1 MYFLTIIR
9 AILRYCKCFLCR
21 VIVGRK
27 NLQYLGIVAILIKY
41 FAFSEGIPMKKIF
54 TWLLVMAI
62 AVSLLGC
69 GASSA
74 QPEQTAPAEAA
85 TEVTAQTQ
93 AATEAPEQT
102 EEALLEGSLFL
113 KVSAITFSVVGETD
127 DIYLGMIPREE
138 VTWESEDP
146 AVVSVEN
153 GVLTANGVGSTII
166 RATYGDQQVEI
177 TAGCLAQNQE
187 ELLQLDPEVL
197 TAPKRMAPVVDLEEP
212 CSYFDNAAMMGDSI
226 TYFLWQVES
235 QNNYMGDVQFITRHG
250 VSIQGLVREF
260 KNLYFQGKEMLV
272 QDIAAKCGA
281 QRLYIM
287 LGCLDFQVSSASQQ
301 LAQNWNIL
309 VDKILSK
316 SPDMEIVI
324 ISNIPCYTEEPAFAE
339 YNQKVAAAAVELK
352 QMAMDRGFGYIDL
365 GYYIQDHYGNMPA
378 VYSRDTYHM
387 NPDGSVEW
395 MKIMRHYARFEQEG
409 GSLK

>member
-1 MYFLTIIR
+1 MPFIR
-9 AILRYCKCFLCR
+9 TTTNKPVSKSTADKITAACGQAITLLRGKT
-21 VIVGRK
+21 
-27 NLQYLGIVAILIKY
+27 
-41 FAFSEGIPMKKIF
+41 EE
-54 TWLLVMAI
+54 WLMV
-62 AVSLLGC
+62 
-69 GASSA
+69 
-74 QPEQTAPAEAA
+74 
-85 TEVTAQTQ
+85 EVT
-93 AATEAPEQT
+93 
-102 EEALLEGSLFL
+102 
-113 KVSAITFSVVGETD
+113 
-127 DIYLGMIPREE
+127 
-138 VTWESEDP
+138 
-146 AVVSVEN
+146 
-153 GVLTANGVGSTII
+153 
-166 RATYGDQQVEI
+166 GD
-177 TAGCLAQNQE
+177 
-187 ELLQLDPEVL
+187 
-197 TAPKRMAPVVDLEEP
+197 
-212 CSYFDNAAMMGDSI
+212 
-226 TYFLWQVES
+226 
-235 QNNYMGDVQFITRHG
+235 
-250 VSIQGLVREF
+250 

-409 GSLK
+409 GILK